1 MAGEVSEDV
10 WTYSNISVMAIG
22 ASYCLVFTISLF
34 YNYYANKKI
43 LNRIVYV
50 AIIHALSWLIHFTIS
65 MTTYINHK
73 NNHYGTVFDP
83 YDRTNYIICI
93 MIIIHPITFYII
105 MTLRAYVCQLN
116 KYDVTVIMFSAL
128 IMIGSTMTEPIC
140 WTVIIF
146 VNTPITPMH
155 NIITYL
161 WINIAFDIF
170 TRLILVYFFTR
181 KFFGIFMLQ
190 QTHPSDQM
198 SNTCNLN
205 DINAKEPSMIRMNTF
220 QGKILNLIKKIT
232 LLSVVSILPLTI
244 SRIVFVFVYFINDGI
259 LTHKNW
265 ISFNAMQCMAVFIE
279 ILAIVLTFGFNSQ
292 LYQCMCKYCDLG
304 CNKCCVVEAQRK
316 IISGSD
322 VPSISPVTITNINR

>member
-50 AIIHALSWLIHFTIS
+50 AIIHALSWLIHFTAS
-65 MTTYINHK
+65 MTTYIKHE
-73 NNHYGTVFDP
+73 NNRHDTHDIA
-83 YDRTNYIICI
+83 NYIICI
-93 MIIIHPITFYII
+93 MIIIHPITFYIV
-105 MTLRAYVCQLN
+105 MTLRLFYAFKGSVYQLN
-116 KYDVTVIMFSAL
+116 KYEFIAIMSCAL
-128 IMIGSTMTEPIC
+128 IMIGATMTEQIC
-140 WTVIIF
+140 WIII
-146 VNTPITPMH
+146 VAGNHLIIPVQ

-161 WINIAFDIF
+161 WISISFDIL

-181 KFFGIFMLQ
+181 KFFGIFMLK
-190 QTHPSDQM
+190 QTHPSSQVEETQM

-205 DINAKEPSMIRMNTF
+205 DINTKE
-220 QGKILNLIKKIT
+220 L
-232 LLSVVSILPLTI
+232 SILPLTI
-244 SRIVFVFVYFINDGI
+244 SRIVLVFVYVLNDGI

-265 ISFNAMQCMAVFIE
+265 ISFNALQCMAVFIE